1 MTFAAS
7 PIPAPP
13 IDAAADAEIFL
24 ASLRPEPLAT
34 PTSGIDDVVKYGR
47 GRQGL
52 IQLWVG
58 EGDTPTP
65 AFICEAATRSLAAG
79 ETFYTHQRGHPD
91 FRASVA
97 RYMTGVYGSAH
108 AGSAV
113 PFDPDRF
120 VASIGGMHAIQMA
133 IRLVAGPGVEIII
146 PTPAWPNFPSAL
158 IVAGARP
165 VEVPMDFS
173 MHGAHRGWS
182 LDLDRLAGAVTP
194 RTRALFI
201 NTPSNPTGWSASQA
215 ELEAI
220 LDLARKHGLWI
231 IADEIYGRITFS
243 GARAPS
249 FHDVIDAQDRV
260 MFVQTLSKNWAMTG
274 LRCGWLEA
282 PPVLAPIIENL
293 VLYSSSGVAVPI
305 QRAAIAALDRGES
318 FLAHQIARF
327 RDSRDILCDGL
338 EASGRARFARPDAA
352 MYVFAAIDGEPDTA
366 ALALR
371 LVDEAN
377 VGVAP
382 GSTFG
387 AGGETFIRLCYAA
400 RTDDMREATRRL
412 ANWLAR

>member
-1 MTFAAS
+1 MSIAQIL
-7 PIPAPP
+7 PHPALAG
-13 IDAAADAEIFL
+13 DFL

-34 PTSGIDDVVKYGR
+34 PLSGIDEVVKYGR

-65 AFICEAATRSLAAG
+65 GFICEAATRSLAAG
-79 ETFYTHQRGHPD
+79 ETFYTFQRGHPD
-91 FRASVA
+91 ARDAIA
-97 RYMTGVYGSAH
+97 RYMTSVYGSAH
-108 AGSAV
+108 AGSTL

-120 VASIGGMHAIQMA
+120 TISIGGMHAIQMA
-133 IRLVAGPGVEIII
+133 ITLVAGPGDEVII

-158 IVAGARP
+158 VVAGARP

-173 MHGAHRGWS
+173 MQGDRAGWS
-182 LDLDRLAGAVTP
+182 LDLGRLADAVTP
-194 RTRALFI
+194 QTKALFI
-201 NTPSNPTGWSASQA
+201 NTPSNPTGWSASRA

-220 LDLARKHGLWI
+220 LGLARKNGLWI
-231 IADEIYGRITFS
+231 IADEIYGRIMFD
-243 GARAPS
+243 GGRAPS
-249 FHDVIDAQDRV
+249 FHDVIDAEDRV

-282 PPVLAPIIENL
+282 PHALGPVIENL
-293 VLYSSSGVAVPI
+293 VLYSTSGVAMPI

-327 RDSRDILCDGL
+327 RQNRDILCDGL
-338 EASGRARFARPDAA
+338 AASGRARFARPHAA
-352 MYVFAAIDGEPDTA
+352 MYVFAAIAGEPDTA

-387 AGGETFIRLCYAA
+387 AGGQNFIRLCIAA
-400 RTDDMREATRRL
+400 KTTDIAEATRRL
-412 ANWLAR
+412 AQWLAR